1 MKLKTLFMTAMMA
14 VFALTAS
21 AQSAGDVRFGVTAGM
36 NVANITDTESDCRI
50 GFNVGVKGEYNFS
63 NNLYGTAGLL
73 FTQKGCKADEAIYPG
88 KSVTIKCTPGYLQ
101 LPVNIGYR
109 YNVGDGVSIFGETG
123 PYFAVGVC
131 GKYKAGDEKIDF
143 FGDDGVDAKRF
154 DCGWDVKV
162 GVEASGFQIGLGYEY
177 GFTKVWEDTSAH
189 NSNFMVSVAYMF

>member
-1 MKLKTLFMTAMMA
+1 MKLKTLFMTALMA
-14 VFALTAS
+14 VSALAAS

-36 NVANITDTESDCRI
+36 NVSNITDTDGDSRI

-63 NNLYGTAGLL
+63 NSLYGTASLL
-73 FTQKGCKADEAIYPG
+73 FTQKGCKADG
-88 KSVTIKCTPGYLQ
+88 DVKLNPGYLQ

-109 YNVGDGVSIFGETG
+109 YNVGETVSIFGETG

-131 GKYKAGDEKIDF
+131 GKYKVGSRKADF
-143 FGDDGVDAKRF
+143 FGEDGMDSKRF

-177 GFTKVWEDTSAH
+177 GFTKLWEDTSAR